1 MYRKGTN
8 FVLKQFFFHCC
19 KSLRHH
25 RYLYLTIIGYFCQL
39 FQQMM
44 IGTLVNTVAVLGGG
58 VIGLLLKK
66 RMPERI
72 STIYFQ
78 AVGLFTLAIGAS
90 MAVEMKKILIVVSSL
105 AVGSLLGEWWDLEKG
120 TERMSNRL
128 KQRFRIGSERFS
140 EGLITAFLLFC
151 VGSMTILGTIQ
162 EGTGGSPDLLYT
174 KSLMDFFSAILLAS
188 AFGVGV
194 IFSALPLFIFQASLT
209 LLAGIAGGFF
219 DSEIILGL
227 TSVGGILLIGL
238 GINILEI
245 KKLRIMNMLP
255 SLVIVV
261 LLIWIFG

>member
-1 MYRKGTN
+1 MPIANRET
-8 FVLKQFFFHCC
+8 
-19 KSLRHH
+19 
-25 RYLYLTIIGYFCQL
+25 
-39 FQQMM
+39 M
-44 IGTLVNTVAVLGGG
+44 IGTLVNTAAVVGGG

-72 STIYFQ
+72 TTIYFQ
-78 AVGLFTLAIGAS
+78 AIGLFTLAIGAS
-90 MAVEMKKILIVVSSL
+90 MAVEMNHILIVVSSL
-105 AVGSLLGEWWDLEKG
+105 ALGSLLGEWIGLERG
-120 TERMSNRL
+120 AGRLGNRL
-128 KQRFRIGSERFS
+128 KHRFRIGNDKFS
-140 EGLITAFLLFC
+140 EGLVTAFLLFC

-194 IFSALPLFIFQASLT
+194 ALSALPLFLFQASLT
-209 LLAGIAGGFF
+209 LLAGYAGNFF
-219 DSEIILGL
+219 TDEIILGL
-227 TSVGGILLIGL
+227 TSVGGIMLIGL

-245 KKLRIMNMLP
+245 KKIRVMNMLP